1 LCEDRDELTTIMDA
15 AMCKDSA
22 QPPLPRFERQHVVFK
37 GIAGYDIA
45 YREQEVSSTGR
56 AAKKART
63 TLPSQ

>member
-45 YREQEVSSTGR
+45 YREQEVS
-56 AAKKART
+56 
-63 TLPSQ
+63 